1 MADSLTHS
9 MQGMDAVLAKLQTL
23 EQLPRQKVTQFALR
37 KAANLVRD
45 NARARA
51 ERLDD
56 PDTDSNIAENIVTRL
71 DTRHKREQGELKM
84 SVGVRGGAKH
94 GKTYHWRFLE
104 FGTSKMAARP
114 FMRPA
119 MHDSIGP
126 ATDEFVKHFDKAIDR
141 AIKRAQKAQRS

>member
-9 MQGMDAVLAKLQTL
+9 MQGMDAILAKLKAL
-23 EQLPRQKVTQFALR
+23 EQVPRQKATQFALR

-45 NARARA
+45 NAKARA

-56 PDTDSNIAENIVTRL
+56 PETDSNIAANVVTRL
-71 DTRHKREQGELKM
+71 DTRHKRNTGELKF

-104 FGTSKMAARP
+104 FGTSKMAAQP

-119 MHDSIGP
+119 MDESIAP

-141 AIKRAQKAQRS
+141 AIKRANKART